1 MPRSKSKNEGD
12 QPATQHDLE
21 LWGNQLSLQVNNI
34 EARLTKKIEDMGDRM
49 TGIEGMGDKI
59 MKHIDAALENR
70 ASDVLGVTSDEVKL
84 IKDNTE
90 NHEERIVTLEKHA
103 GVR

>member
-1 MPRSKSKNEGD
+1 MSRSTSKNGGD

-21 LWGNQLSLQVNNI
+21 IWGNQLSLQ
-34 EARLTKKIEDMGDRM
+34 IEDIGN
-49 TGIEGMGDKI
+49 KI
-59 MKHIDAALENR
+59 MKHIDAAIENR
-70 ASDVLGVTSDEVKL
+70 ASDLLGVAGDEVKL
-84 IKDNTE
+84 IKDKTE